1 VSILRKILY
10 PFSFLYGKI
19 TSARNIFYDKGYLT
33 STSFK
38 IPTIVVGNLS
48 VGGTGK
54 TPMVE
59 YLVRLLQD
67 KYKIAI
73 LSRGYKRSTKGFKI
87 ADLTSTPQDIGDEP
101 MQYYTKFKEVIVAV
115 DSDRVNGIE
124 QITKFFLKPDVI
136 LLDDAFQH
144 RKVAAGLNVL
154 LTSYN
159 NLYVD
164 DTLLPSGNLR
174 ENKKGASRAQIIVV
188 TKCPDALDKKEQ
200 FAITKKLNVQVHQT
214 VFFSKIKYHNYII
227 GNKDNIATSILSKY
241 HVLLVTGIAVT
252 TPLLEFLKVN
262 NISFEHLHYADHYD
276 FSNKE
281 KVKIK
286 NEYEKIKEDKKLI
299 LTTEKDYIRSFMGI
313 DNVYYLPIETE
324 FIDHQHDF
332 NKLIKKYVEQ
342 SSGNS

>member
-1 VSILRKILY
+1 MSILRKILY
-10 PFSFLYGKI
+10 PFSVLYGKI
-19 TSARNIFYDKGYLT
+19 TSARNIFYDKGYLR

-87 ADLTSTPQDIGDEP
+87 ADSTSTPEDIGDEP
-101 MQYYTKFKEVIVAV
+101 MQYYTKFKKVIVAV
-115 DSDRVNGIE
+115 DSHRVHGIE

-136 LLDDAFQH
+136 LLDDAYQH
-144 RKVAAGLNVL
+144 RRVAAGLNIL
-154 LTSYN
+154 LTSYD

-174 ENKKGASRAQIIVV
+174 ESKEGANRAQIIVV
-188 TKCPDALDKKEQ
+188 TKCSDVLDNDEQ
-200 FAITKKLNVQVHQT
+200 FEITKKLKAQVHQT

-227 GNKDNIATSILSKY
+227 GNKGNIATSILSKY
-241 HVLLVTGIAVT
+241 NVLLVTGIAVT
-252 TPLLEFLKVN
+252 TPLTEFLRIK
-262 NISFEHLHYADHYD
+262 NIPFQHLKYADHYS

-281 KVKIK
+281 KEKINSEYAKIK
-286 NEYEKIKEDKKLI
+286 ADNKLI